1 MKRFACAA
9 LALAALTA
17 APAVAQDK
25 VKAVP
30 VLIGLLNPSGLVAE
44 EGTTHLLVSDSG
56 AGRVLCFHT
65 DGGEYEKVI
74 TKFAKDVY
82 GKGPMYDIGPL
93 GLAFAGKG
101 NLIVGGGDRV
111 DGKEVVYVFKMPP
124 HGKSVEAS
132 TAKTLGPV
140 IDPKDSPKGEGNYF
154 GIVADD
160 KAIYVTSNG
169 DDTKGWILK
178 AEGKNGEYGPLKP
191 FIATKP
197 LVNVDAPA
205 AITLDEHGH
214 LVVGQM
220 GEVNV
225 AGDSLLT
232 VYDAQSGK
240 LITSAKTGLS
250 DLVGLAYSKG
260 KLYGIDFSWAD
271 PKNGGLYRIELS
283 GEDKKEATVKTEK
296 LCSLDKP
303 AAMAF
308 GTDGKLYIAEFG
320 TEGTAKDADGKPLL
334 GPDGKPI
341 RPGRV
346 VVIEGDL

>member
-1 MKRFACAA
+1 MKRFGFAA
-9 LALAALTA
+9 LALLAIAAGQA
-17 APAVAQDK
+17 AAQDK

-44 EGTTHLLVSDSG
+44 PGTTHLLVADSG
-56 AGRVLCFHT
+56 AGRILCFHT

-101 NLIVGGGDRV
+101 NLIVGGGDQI

-124 HGKSVEAS
+124 HGS
-132 TAKTLGPV
+132 TITADKGATLGP
-140 IDPKDSPKGEGNYF
+140 IPIGHKDSPKGEGNF
-154 GIVADD
+154 FNVAVTPD
-160 KAIYVTSNG
+160 AIFVSSNG

-178 AEGKNGEYGPLKP
+178 AEGKDGKYGELKC

-197 LVNVDAPA
+197 DLNVDAPTA
-205 AITLDEHGH
+205 LTVDSHGH

-225 AGDSLLT
+225 AGDSLLAI
-232 VYDAQSGK
+232 YDPKTGK
-240 LITSAKTGLS
+240 LITSVKTGLS
-250 DLVGLAYSKG
+250 DLVGLAYKAG

-271 PKNGGLYRIELS
+271 PKNGGLYRIDLS
-283 GEDKKEATVKTEK
+283 GEDKDATVKTEK

-308 GTDGKLYIAEFG
+308 GNDGKLYIAEFG
-320 TEGTAKDADGKPLL
+320 TQTEEKN
-334 GPDGKPI
+334 PDGTPL
-341 RPGRV
+341 RPGRIV
-346 VVIEGDL
+346 MIEGDL